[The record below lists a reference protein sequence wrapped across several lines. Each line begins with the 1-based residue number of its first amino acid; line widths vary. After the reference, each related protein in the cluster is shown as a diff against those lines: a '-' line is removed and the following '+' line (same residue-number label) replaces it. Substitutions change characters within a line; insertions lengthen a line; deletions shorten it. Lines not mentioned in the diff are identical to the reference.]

1 MIITFIV
8 PPSLDGELS
17 AERTAGCTRL
27 VYPMPNIYELIVA
40 AILEKEHDVRYH
52 DFVLEG
58 ENEKHL
64 EQFLADDKSNCYML
78 WCVNLSL
85 ETDLKTIRHIRK
97 YHPETWI
104 VAMGPGV
111 TYYTKTL
118 LVDERVV
125 IVRGEPELTVQELV
139 GKISGANDND
149 KSGFVTETGNHE
161 GTVPGNDEDNRS
173 EVVLPESIN
182 DRTVPCNDE
191 DICCLEAIKGISFL
205 KEGAVCHNPARE
217 LLKDLDNLPFPARH
231 FIEKY
236 TFTNPKLKTH
246 PYTTV
251 LTSRNCPYKCIYCVP
266 SSLTFAREI
275 EFKKDNGR
283 KPPISYRSVEN
294 IIEELDMLAAKG
306 YRAITFIDDN
316 FITTTKRL
324 RPVCERVK
332 KHGFSWGC
340 QARADA
346 ITEEVA
352 EILSE
357 ANCGFVDLGVESFN
371 DDILNYIKKGITSE
385 QIYDGIGW
393 LKKYKVPVKLNILI
407 GTSPLET
414 KETIKETL
422 HKAKALKVSQ
432 VMFNIVAPFPGT
444 EFYELARENG
454 WIEGGDYVPTD
465 VQHHSILNY
474 PNLSGREMEKML
486 FRNNISFFLR
496 PSFIIKNIGKFGSFA
511 DFKIALK
518 ALRRKLF
525 HS

>member
-1 MIITFIV
+1 MFMIITFIV
-8 PPSLDGELS
+8 PPSLDGELP

-40 AILEKEHDVRYH
+40 ALLEKEYDVRYR

-58 ENEKHL
+58 KEGKHL
-64 EQFLADDKSNCYML
+64 EQFLADDQSDCYLL

-85 ETDLKTIRHIRK
+85 ETDLRTIRHIRK
-97 YHPETWI
+97 NHPDAWI
-104 VAMGPGV
+104 ITMGPGV

-118 LVDERVV
+118 LVDEHIVV
-125 IVRGEPELTVQELV
+125 VRGEPELTVEELM
-139 GKISGANDND
+139 GAISGSRD
-149 KSGFVTETGNHE
+149 
-161 GTVPGNDEDNRS
+161 S
-173 EVVLPESIN
+173 ELGL
-182 DRTVPCNDE
+182 DFGD
-191 DICCLEAIKGISFL
+191 IKGISYI
-205 KEGAVCHNPARE
+205 KKGSVRHNTARE
-217 LLKDLDNLPFPARH
+217 LIKDLDSLPFPARH

-236 TFTNPKLKTH
+236 PFTNPKLKTH

-275 EFKKDNGR
+275 EYKKDNVR

-294 IIEELDMLAAKG
+294 VIEELDVLAAKG

-324 RPVCERVK
+324 RPICECVK

-352 EILSE
+352 KILSD
-357 ANCGFVDLGVESFN
+357 AKCGFVDLGVESFN
-371 DDILNYIKKGITSE
+371 DDILEYIKKGITSE
-385 QIYDGIGW
+385 QIYTGIGW
-393 LKKYKVPVKLNILI
+393 LKKYNVPVKLNILI

-414 KETIKETL
+414 KATIKDTL
-422 HKAKALKVSQ
+422 RKAKALKVSQ

-486 FRNNISFFLR
+486 FRNNVSFFLR
-496 PSFIIKNIGKFGSFA
+496 PSFIIKNIVKFDSFT
-511 DFKIALK
+511 DFKIAFK

>member
-1 MIITFIV
+1 MRITFIV
-8 PPSLDGELS
+8 PPSLDGELP

-40 AILEKEHDVRYH
+40 AVLEKERDVRYH
-52 DFVLEG
+52 DFVLED
-58 ENEKHL
+58 EDETHL
-64 EQFLADDKSNCYML
+64 ERFLAEDNSDCYML

-85 ETDLKTIRHIRK
+85 ETDLKTIQHIRA
-97 YHPETWI
+97 YHPEAWI
-104 VAMGPGV
+104 VTMGPGV
-111 TYYTKTL
+111 TYYTKKL

-125 IVRGEPELTVQELV
+125 VVRGEPELTVKELIGEIT
-139 GKISGANDND
+139 GKTNEIN
-149 KSGFVTETGNHE
+149 TENFCKI
-161 GTVPGNDEDNRS
+161 DSEDCAECITN
-173 EVVLPESIN
+173 
-182 DRTVPCNDE
+182 
-191 DICCLEAIKGISFL
+191 IKGISYL
-205 KEGAVCHNPARE
+205 KEGKVYNNPARE
-217 LLKDLDNLPFPARH
+217 VIKDLDNLPFPARH

-236 TFTNPKLKTH
+236 TFTNPKLKLN

-275 EFKKDNGR
+275 EFKKDNTR

-294 IIEELDMLAAKG
+294 VIEELDMLAAKG

-324 RPVCERVK
+324 RPICECVK
-332 KHGFSWGC
+332 KHGFKWGC

-352 EILSE
+352 IILRD

-371 DDILNYIKKGITSE
+371 DDILEYIKKGITSE
-385 QIYDGIGW
+385 QIYAGIGW
-393 LKKYKVPVKLNILI
+393 LKKYNVPVKLNILI

-414 KETIKETL
+414 KETIKDTL
-422 HKAKALKVSQ
+422 RKAKALNVSQ

-454 WIEGGDYVPTD
+454 WIEGGDYTPTD
-465 VQHHSILNY
+465 VQHRSILNY

-486 FRNNISFFLR
+486 FRNNVSFFLR

>member
-1 MIITFIV
+1 MIITFVV
-8 PPSLDGELS
+8 PPSLDGELP

-40 AILEKEHDVRYH
+40 AVLEKEHDVRYR
-52 DFVLEG
+52 DFVLENEG
-58 ENEKHL
+58 EKNL
-64 EQFLADDKSNCYML
+64 EQFLMNDKSDCYML
-78 WCVNLSL
+78 WSVNLSL
-85 ETDLKTIRHIRK
+85 ETDLKTIRHIRNC
-97 YHPETWI
+97 HPEAWI
-104 VAMGPGV
+104 VVMGPGV
-111 TYYTKTL
+111 TFFTQKL
-118 LVDERVV
+118 LLDERVV
-125 IVRGEPELTVQELV
+125 VVRGEPELTVRELA
-139 GKISGANDND
+139 GAIS
-149 KSGFVTETGNHE
+149 TGQHL
-161 GTVPGNDEDNRS
+161 DS
-173 EVVLPESIN
+173 
-182 DRTVPCNDE
+182 
-191 DICCLEAIKGISFL
+191 IKGISVF
-205 KEGAVCHNPARE
+205 KEGNVRHHPARE
-217 LLKDLDNLPFPARH
+217 LIKELDSLPFPARH

-236 TFTNPKLKTH
+236 IYTNPKLKKH

-275 EFKKDNGR
+275 EFKRDHDR
-283 KPPISYRSVEN
+283 KPPISYRSAEN
-294 IIEELDMLAAKG
+294 IIEELDMLAANG

-324 RPVCERVK
+324 RPICECVK

-352 EILSE
+352 AILHD

-371 DDILNYIKKGITSE
+371 DDILKYIKKDITSE
-385 QIYDGIGW
+385 QIYEGIRL
-393 LKKYKVPVKLNILI
+393 LKKYHIPVKLNILI

-414 KETIKETL
+414 KETVKDTL
-422 HKAKALKVSQ
+422 RKAKALKVSQ

-444 EFYELARENG
+444 EFYDLARENG
-454 WIEGGDYVPTD
+454 WIAGGDYVPTD

-474 PNLSGREMEKML
+474 PNLSSKEMEKML

-496 PSFIIKNIGKFGSFA
+496 PSFILKNIGRFGSFA

-525 HS
+525 HT

>member
-1 MIITFIV
+1 MRITFIV
-8 PPSLDGELS
+8 PPSLDDELP

-27 VYPMPNIYELIVA
+27 IYPMPNIYELIVA
-40 AILEKEHDVRYH
+40 ATLEKEHDVRYH

-58 ENEKHL
+58 EGEKHL
-64 EQFLADDKSNCYML
+64 EKFAAADKSDCYML

-85 ETDLKTIRHIRK
+85 DTDLKAIRHIRA

-111 TYYTKTL
+111 TYFTKTL
-118 LVDERVV
+118 LVDERVIV
-125 IVRGEPELTVQELV
+125 VRGEPELTVQELV
-139 GKISGANDND
+139 GKISEDIVLEEGNESGNDRSVGTEAIRD
-149 KSGFVTETGNHE
+149 ITTKSGFNVC
-161 GTVPGNDEDNRS
+161 S
-173 EVVLPESIN
+173 
-182 DRTVPCNDE
+182 
-191 DICCLEAIKGISFL
+191 CLEEVKGISFL
-205 KEGAVCHNPARE
+205 IDGNVRHNPARE
-217 LLKDLDNLPFPARH
+217 LIKDLDSLPFPARH

-236 TFTNPKLKTH
+236 PFTNPKLKTH

-275 EFKKDNGR
+275 EFKKDNVK
-283 KPPISYRSVEN
+283 KPPVSLRSVEN
-294 IIEELDMLAAKG
+294 ILEELDMLAAKG

-324 RPVCERVK
+324 RPICECVK

-346 ITEEVA
+346 ITEEIA
-352 EILSE
+352 CILSD

-371 DDILNYIKKGITSE
+371 DEILEYIKKGITSE
-385 QIYDGIGW
+385 QIYDGIER

-414 KETIKETL
+414 KETIKDTL

-444 EFYELARENG
+444 EFYELARKNG

-486 FRNNISFFLR
+486 FRNNVLFFLR
-496 PSFIIKNIGKFGSFA
+496 PSFIIKNIGKFGSFT